1 MSDGESTTPTPRR
14 RPSYGLPGPTSPA
27 PTTDGAPQ
35 VGTPGHSGSGH
46 SGSGHSAPGHS
57 APGYGTPEYGSQSN
71 GSQGYGS
78 QSYGTP
84 SSGSQS
90 YGSQSYGTPG
100 SSSQGYGSQG
110 YDNQSYGTP
119 GYGAPGADQ
128 YAPQTGPLPASV
140 SSGGGASG
148 GTGSAPRRRR
158 GLWPLI
164 IGLVLL
170 LVIGPAATIGGIVWS
185 VGSLAGDASA
195 GPVVMQGPTEEV
207 EVAANQML
215 IVYVPQADAAGAEC
229 TAEGTTPG
237 AVSVVPNST
246 SITFGDGSQYEQKIG
261 VAALEDTTVT
271 VSCTGTDAPAYLGPY
286 SVFSMAAPLLIGPII
301 GVIAGLIGLVLTI
314 IGIVLL
320 VKSRRS

>member
-1 MSDGESTTPTPRR
+1 MSDGESTTPAPRQ
-14 RPSYGLPGPTSPA
+14 RPSYGLPGPTPTSA
-27 PTTDGAPQ
+27 PRADAAPQ
-35 VGTPGHSGSGH
+35 FGPQNDGEQN
-46 SGSGHSAPGHS
+46 
-57 APGYGTPEYGSQSN
+57 YGTQGY

-78 QSYGTP
+78 QN
-84 SSGSQS
+84 
-90 YGSQSYGTPG
+90 YGSQNSGT
-100 SSSQGYGSQG
+100 QGYGSF
-110 YDNQSYGTP
+110 GTDP
-119 GYGAPGADQ
+119 

-140 SSGGGASG
+140 RSGPGAPGGSG
-148 GTGSAPRRRR
+148 AAPRRRR

-170 LVIGPAATIGGIVWS
+170 VVIGPAATIGGIVWS
-185 VGSLAGDASA
+185 VGSLVGDATE
-195 GPVVMQGPTEEV
+195 GPVPMQGATADIEV
-207 EVAANQML
+207 PANEML
-215 IVYVPQADAAGAEC
+215 IVYVPLADAAAAEC
-229 TAEGTTPG
+229 TAEGSTPG
-237 AVSVVPNST
+237 AVTTVPSST
-246 SITFGDGSQYEQKIG
+246 ETTFGDGSQYVQVLG